1 MSHISSVVTDAA
13 GRLISFVE
21 GPYTVSVRRDAA
33 GRPLVAR
40 AVSPGKP
47 TLQSEFKYSAAGKF
61 TGLDGEFVSSMIGT
75 LVGEATRGGA
85 VEVGSIS
92 NPLTGGA
99 TAGLQIMGDLNE
111 AILGAGG
118 IRAILAGDS
127 RFQQNIDQ
135 TATAITNRARWF
147 TTLNALLGQRFEL
160 VNNAGVNGD
169 TAAGLLARIKNSNL
183 GVGFGALGDAG
194 VAAANSPGAGVPTD
208 FVFVGIGTNDIVGAG
223 RTAAETWASTRQV
236 ADIVRGSGKTLVLCT
251 VMAPNSTIGG
261 YSTAKMGQLMAYN
274 DLIRDY
280 CRANRG
286 VILFDHFAAAIAPTS
301 ASVETAAT
309 DLRDGTN
316 HENNRGGY
324 KIAKAGVALF
334 AGLPAR
340 QGLLPSSNA
349 ATSALDSAIKHLR
362 VNPLLTGTVAITA
375 TGYTGNAATG
385 LGNGNFVRGGAATA
399 VLSKVTRADGYGDN
413 LKFVCT
419 FTANNE
425 TIEMRDNSYHTQAVG
440 GGKYFG
446 VAEVKYSGPAGA
458 NLALADNLKNIQL
471 AVQYTDGGGN
481 RFVYDLGVV
490 TASDVAIFNSETMT
504 LKTPVLELPATLNTP
519 TTLRLV
525 LTITAS
531 GAGNP
536 EVEVGRMDLI
546 AL

>member
-1 MSHISSVVTDAA
+1 MAGSADIKGRQNYVLGIGHPKSTPANEAPPLVGVTNSA
-13 GRLISFVE
+13 GDVI
-21 GPYTVSVRRDAA
+21 GVSVSD
-33 GRPLVAR
+33 
-40 AVSPGKP
+40 
-47 TLQSEFKYSAAGKF
+47 
-61 TGLDGEFVSSMIGT
+61 
-75 LVGEATRGGA
+75 EAT
-85 VEVGSIS
+85 
-92 NPLTGGA
+92 
-99 TAGLQIMGDLNE
+99 NE
-111 AILGAGG
+111 SILGTGG
-118 IRAILAGDS
+118 IRAIIIGDS
-127 RFQQNIDQ
+127 RVQQNIDQ
-135 TATAITNRARWF
+135 TSTAITNRARWF
-147 TTLNALLGQRFEL
+147 TTLNTLIGQRFEL

-169 TAAGLLARIKNSNL
+169 TAAGVLARVKNSNL
-183 GVGFGALGDAG
+183 GAGFGALGDAG
-194 VAAANSPGAGVPTD
+194 VAVTTNPGAG
-208 FVFVGIGTNDIVGAG
+208 FAAEYVFLGVGTNDIVGG
-223 RTAAETWASTRQV
+223 GMSAAVTWASTKQI
-236 ADIVRGSGKTLVLCT
+236 ADIISASGKSLVLCT
-251 VMAPNSTIGG
+251 VMAPNSAIAG
-261 YSTAKMGQLMAYN
+261 YSAAKMGQLIAYN

-280 CRANRG
+280 CRTNRG
-286 VILFDHFAAAIAPTS
+286 VYLYDHFAAAIAPTS

-334 AGLPAR
+334 SGLPAR

-349 ATSALDSAIKHLR
+349 ATSALDPAIKHLR

-385 LGNGNFVRGGAATA
+385 LANANFVRGGAATA
-399 VLSKVTRADGYGDN
+399 VLSKVPRADGYGDN

-458 NLALADNLKNIQL
+458 NLALADNLKNVQL

-481 RFVYDLGVV
+481 RFVYDMGVV

-525 LTITAS
+525 LTITGS

-546 AL
+546 AM